1 MDYSRKKNKAGRV
14 GGWGRGGHTFLNP
27 PFLWKVFYFALGNS
41 RQNKASPLENPQN
54 WAIPEKKQQGFP
66 NSGKRWGGIR
76 NFTCGDFF
84 TGEGNLRK
92 SDFDNSN
99 LFQS

>member
-1 MDYSRKKNKAGRV
+1 M
-14 GGWGRGGHTFLNP
+14 NP